1 MIVNSR
7 RFSVTLGSIHRSFK
21 VSADNLD
28 KDRRWKLKFECIF
41 SFFRFFLYVNVF
53 NFSFELQFP
62 FSLPILEPYKIFYTI
77 KLIYKRFISCC
88 YQMKNNSRF
97 SLILNDYGAFISC
110 YFKRALRSRDFA

>member
-1 MIVNSR
+1 MIVNCR

-62 FSLPILEPYKIFYTI
+62 FSLPILEPYKIFDTI
-77 KLIYKRFISCC
+77 KLIYKRFIS
-88 YQMKNNSRF
+88 F
-97 SLILNDYGAFISC
+97 FI
-110 YFKRALRSRDFA
+110 K